1 MQIVFL
7 GTGGSW
13 PSPDRNV
20 SALAVKRGKEI
31 ILFDCGEGTQRQ
43 LMISSVSF
51 MQIKR
56 IFITHYHGDHFLGL
70 PGLIQSMSLNNRD
83 SPLEVYGPEG
93 TIKTVQTILEQGYFE
108 SKYAIK
114 LHDVYPGDELNFE
127 DDGYSIRVAEA
138 NHSIPALAYSLEEHQ
153 RPGKFNKPKALELGI
168 PEGRLFSQLQQGKE
182 VEHDG
187 KTFTPDMVLGPPR
200 KGIKLVYSGDTGP
213 SNIIQELAKGAD
225 VLIHEATA
233 DTTLEQKANEYG
245 HSTAKQAAEIAR
257 DAEVKM
263 LILTHI
269 SPRYDSSD
277 IVLADAKTVFDNVV
291 VADDFSEYK
300 IGYSEE

>member
-56 IFITHYHGDHFLGL
+56 IFITHFHGDHFLGL
-70 PGLIQSMSLNNRD
+70 PGLIQSMSLNNREA
-83 SPLEVYGPEG
+83 PLEVYGPEG
-93 TIKTVQTILEQGYFE
+93 TIETVRVLLEQGYFE

-114 LHDVYPGDELNFE
+114 LHDVDPGDELDFE
-127 DDGYSIRVAEA
+127 DDGYLIRVAEA
-138 NHSIPALAYSLEEHQ
+138 NHSIPALAYSLEEHP
-153 RPGKFNKPKALELGI
+153 RPGKFDKPKALKLGI
-168 PEGRLFSQLQQGKE
+168 PEGKLFSQLQQGKT

-200 KGIKLVYSGDTGP
+200 KGLKIVYSGDTGP
-213 SNIIQELAKGAD
+213 SNIIQELAKDAD

-257 DAEVKM
+257 DAGVKM

-269 SPRYDSSD
+269 SPRYDGGD
-277 IVLADAKTVFDNVV
+277 IVLADAKTTFENVV
-291 VADDFSEYK
+291 VAEDFSEFK